1 MKKDYVKKQHYIP
14 QFALKS
20 FQNKQKRIAYTNI
33 EKNPLEI
40 YYSRTEN
47 LMQEKDF
54 YEIKSSNNYVH
65 RNSLEDDYSFFENY
79 MSPDFKRFLELTKRP
94 NFQCEF
100 IKIIKN
106 NEWAQIEAV
115 LLFYLGTLL
124 IRGKNVKKFFHS
136 NSKISTDYNYIM
148 YLLATTSKS
157 YTAEFAKEMFMGQEL
172 EVILQF
178 IREEDN
184 NPVSRLMEHLMENYQ
199 IRIYMTKGNKKLFLS
214 DNPVIVQKLKDQD
227 YILPL
232 SPSVCMILVPIKL
245 KQGIISVD
253 SKIYSLSD
261 EDVDKLNEYSVLN
274 SHRLVIISNEENLKF
289 VEETRVSEEIKDS

>member
-33 EKNPLEI
+33 EKNPLRI
-40 YYSRTEN
+40 YYSRTDN

-54 YEIKSSNNYVH
+54 YEIKSSNNYVR

-79 MSPDFKRFLELTKRP
+79 ISTDFKRFLELTKQP

-106 NEWAQIEAV
+106 DEWAQIEAT
-115 LLFYLGTLL
+115 LLFYIGTLL
-124 IRGKNVKKFFHS
+124 IRGKNVKKFFIRIQ
-136 NSKISTDYNYIM
+136 KKTTAYNYIM
-148 YLLATTSKS
+148 YLLATTSKP
-157 YTAEFAKEMFMGQEL
+157 YTAEIAKEMFIGQEL

-178 IREEDN
+178 IREEEDN
-184 NPVSRLMEHLMENYQ
+184 NPVSRLMKNIMEKYQ
-199 IRIYMTKGNKKLFLS
+199 IRIYMTEGNKKLFLS
-214 DNPVIVQKLKDQD
+214 DNPVIVQKFKDQD

-232 SPSVCMILVPIKL
+232 SPSVCMILVPIKI
-245 KQGIISVD
+245 KTGD
-253 SKIYSLSD
+253 YYGRYKSL
-261 EDVDKLNEYSVLN
+261 
-274 SHRLVIISNEENLKF
+274 F
-289 VEETRVSEEIKDS
+289 IK